1 MGIAGAERGLGAR
14 LIGVPHHFA
23 TGRFGSPNRTRLRD
37 WVLPLVNHVSE
48 LQNRL
53 VKSINTK
60 TVVMKPEMVTKLT
73 SWMPQHFRFGSWSA
87 CFYCG
92 TQPTDKDHVI
102 PFSMCSS
109 EIRKG
114 ASGDYPGPTTPS
126 CHECNML
133 LASFYFDTLHD
144 RCEYVNKRIRRKYSK
159 FLHMET
165 WQKWELDEIKGK
177 LRGYVI
183 CKQAERNVAVDRAS
197 WQFKEEFTKLFEQAF
212 DQAKSEHPDNKQFI
226 EFMRPRWMEV
236 AHSTAP

>member
-1 MGIAGAERGLGAR
+1 MVC
-14 LIGVPHHFA
+14 VPHHFA
-23 TGRFGSPNRTRLRD
+23 IRRFRSPNRTRLRGE
-37 WVLPLVNHVSE
+37 VSPLANRVSG
-48 LQNRL
+48 LQNRI
-53 VKSINTK
+53 VKAINTK

-73 SWMPQHFRFGSWSA
+73 SWMPQHFRFGSWST

-126 CHECNML
+126 CHECNMV

-144 RCEYVNKRIRRKYSK
+144 RCEYANKRIRRRYSK
-159 FLHMET
+159 LLHMET

-183 CKQAERNVAVDRAS
+183 SKQEERSIAVDRAS
-197 WQFKEEFTKLFEQAF
+197 WQFKSDFTSLFESAYEE
-212 DQAKSEHPDNKQFI
+212 AKIMYPDNSEFIQF
-226 EFMRPRWMEV
+226 MKPRWV
-236 AHSTAP
+236 